1 MVQMVFLNKNTPG
14 IASGG
19 KFPNGMSDIED
30 GLLGRRYF
38 SGKVTVEAGCHNRR
52 GHCNP
57 AKNRDFDSSGGCFG
71 FGEDGSFTLK
81 FSTGEFLLIS
91 PRVFL

>member
-38 SGKVTVEAGCHNRR
+38 SGKVTVEAGVPQSKGALQSCQ
-52 GHCNP
+52 
-57 AKNRDFDSSGGCFG
+57 K
-71 FGEDGSFTLK
+71 
-81 FSTGEFLLIS
+81 
-91 PRVFL
+91 PRL